1 MTFDLCRLLTRT
13 SPSANLSAPTVA
25 LVTGPDERILDFV
38 LDHRTPWLD
47 TVMRAATSLGSFTV
61 LTTVCVAFAVVWRR
75 RVGDWT
81 AALVLAVVSLLAW
94 SSCNSLKLVI
104 GRARP
109 ELADRLVRAG
119 GYSFPSGH
127 ATQSAAIWGTLALL
141 VASQL
146 PRHRRVVWATGTAVA
161 VAVGASR
168 IYLGVHWFTDVIAG
182 WTLGATFV
190 GVTAVALT
198 QRRANG
204 KPKVKFGEITLKH

>member
-1 MTFDLCRLLTRT
+1 M
-13 SPSANLSAPTVA
+13 AA
-25 LVTGPDERILDFV
+25 VTGPDERILEFV

-47 TVMRAATSLGSFTV
+47 TTMRAITSLGGVWV
-61 LTTVCVAFAVVWRR
+61 LTVVCIAFALGWRR
-75 RVGDWT
+75 VVGDWT
-81 AALVLAVVSLLAW
+81 AAIVLAVVSALAW
-94 SSCNSLKLVI
+94 WSCNSLKLVF

-109 ELADRLVRAG
+109 DLADRLVAAG